1 MDRSNHTLAC
11 LFSQLGLD
19 NKDTYINDFI
29 NKNKGIPADIHLA
42 NAGIWNQS
50 QAEFLTQAIAE
61 DSDWAEVV
69 DSLDNLL
76 R

>member
-11 LFSQLGLD
+11 LFAQLGLD
-19 NKDTYINDFI
+19 NKDTCINDFI
-29 NKNKGIPADIHLA
+29 NKNKGIPADVHLA
-42 NAGIWNQS
+42 NAGFWNPA
-50 QAEFLTQAIAE
+50 QADFLTQAIVE
-61 DSDWAEVV
+61 DSDWAEIV

>member
-11 LFSQLGLD
+11 LFAQLGLD

-29 NKNKGIPADIHLA
+29 NKNKGIPADVHLA
-42 NAGIWNQS
+42 NAAIWNPA
-50 QAEFLTQAIAE
+50 QADFLTQAILE